1 MICALRNKRY
11 MPLVSIDLETFAKL
25 SDPSGQI
32 TLEND
37 SKILDENYSC
47 VRVHVQTVKERT
59 MSTSGF
65 PTRNIATTNN
75 PATGVA
81 SCSRLVRTM
90 GDPVIQ
96 KAMARP
102 GAINKTEGKT
112 APTDAD
118 IILYTVQAKLA
129 GARWDKAH
137 NVFKAV
143 RLGALFGKKPAT
155 GLVTASV
162 GAILDSS
169 PKTRVRPPRLSRV
182 VQREKR
188 MSLCLSEAEQVAM
201 EQGFSGKEKRVSLT
215 QAPDFAG
222 LKVKDAQDICC
233 YLTGTYAFAYCD
245 PSRKYVF
252 AARSADGYAPLWW
265 FNNDMHGLIFVNDEL
280 IIPEELRDPATEE
293 EVWGE
298 VPPGHLYIGGTGD
311 NPGEMSAFVQ
321 FDKGGMKSVIIDGL
335 NALAPNQCEQRLAE
349 IKAKRKPNRGARMS
363 QTFEFY
369 KFSESLEYDEV
380 TEEIED
386 DHPDILPASS

>member
-11 MPLVSIDLETFAKL
+11 LPLVSIDLETFAKL
-25 SDPSGQI
+25 SDPSGQVN
-32 TLEND
+32 LEND
-37 SKILDENYSC
+37 SKILDENHSC
-47 VRVHVQTVKERT
+47 VSVHVPTMKERT

-96 KAMARP
+96 KSMARP
-102 GAINKTEGKT
+102 GVIKKKEGKT

-129 GARWDKAH
+129 AARWDKAH

-143 RLGALFGKKPAT
+143 RMGALFGKKPAKA
-155 GLVTASV
+155 GLVSSSL
-162 GAILDSS
+162 GAILGSS
-169 PKTRVRPPRLSRV
+169 PKPVTRVRPPRLSRG

-188 MSLCLSEAEQVAM
+188 LSLCIDDDEQVAM
-201 EQGFSGKEKRVSLT
+201 EQRFSGKEKRLSFT
-215 QAPDFAG
+215 QAEDFTG

-265 FNNDMHGLIFVNDEL
+265 YNDDMHGLIFVNDEL
-280 IIPEELRDPATEE
+280 IIPETLRDLATEE
-293 EVWGE
+293 EDWGE

-311 NPGEMSAFVQ
+311 NPGDMSAFVQ

-363 QTFEFY
+363 QTFEFH
-369 KFSESLEYDEV
+369 KFSESIEYD
-380 TEEIED
+380 
-386 DHPDILPASS
+386 